1 MGVLGSLGFVP
12 FVMHKFREDR
22 EGVARRFGEDRL
34 MVNYAREL
42 KLPRQRCI
50 ATKDYLLNEFTILQ
64 TSSRCS

>member
-22 EGVARRFGEDRL
+22 EGVPRRFGGRQT
-34 MVNYAREL
+34 MVNCVREL

-50 ATKDYLLNEFTILQ
+50 TTKDYL
-64 TSSRCS
+64 